1 MWWEN
6 NMCRKLVNIGLTYT
20 FQRKML
26 QLFNL
31 STLFEFHKFS
41 KVSFH
46 IIFKKM
52 SIMILETVLH
62 THTHYISSHIRS
74 TYFSQKIPRKITLC
88 LYVHY
93 SKPLLFPLY
102 SIGVMQVLLK
112 QLLPMN
118 LFKSGFND
126 YLPSHHAMFIY
137 MATLYISTYT
147 LSLKLISLPP

>member
-1 MWWEN
+1 MKLPCIVSKQIWRKLKKIIMWWEN

-62 THTHYISSHIRS
+62 THTHISSHIRS
-74 TYFSQKIPRKITLC
+74 SFLKKFLEKSHCAFMSIIANLS
-88 LYVHY
+88 Y
-93 SKPLLFPLY
+93 S
-102 SIGVMQVLLK
+102 
-112 QLLPMN
+112 
-118 LFKSGFND
+118 
-126 YLPSHHAMFIY
+126 
-137 MATLYISTYT
+137 LYIP
-147 LSLKLISLPP
+147 LV